1 MMPGSEVS
9 SSTVE
14 VFVRGIRS
22 PVLTAGPPGGAEA
35 VVFIHGNPGPA
46 DDWRGLLTRAGE
58 PGRAIVPRHARLRPM
73 PAPFPPKVLPAL
85 PTRMPSSP
93 LPGPAGA

>member
-14 VFVRGIRS
+14 VSVRGVRS

-35 VVFIHGNPGPA
+35 VVFATAIPGPA
-46 DDWRGLLTRAGE
+46 DDCRDLLTRADE
-58 PGRAIVPRHARLRPM
+58 
-73 PAPFPPKVLPAL
+73 APTHW
-85 PTRMPSSP
+85 PTR
-93 LPGPAGA
+93 PAFLQVSGRGGGI